1 MKLVV
6 QRVLRA
12 SVDVEGKEVARIGE
26 GLLVLLC
33 IERGD
38 NEKLA
43 GHYARKV
50 AGLRIFSDEQGK
62 MNLSVQQKGGEVL
75 IISQFTLAG
84 DVERGRRPSFIQA
97 APPELAEPLYRY
109 FADELQRLEVR
120 VVLGVFQAYM
130 QVALVNDGPVTILLG
145 KTIAENVEVE

>member
-6 QRVLRA
+6 QRVSQAR
-12 SVDVEGKEVARIGE
+12 VDVEGKEVARIGE
-26 GLLVLLC
+26 GLLIFLC

-43 GHYARKV
+43 EHYARKV

-62 MNLSVQQKGGEVL
+62 MNLSIQQKGGEVL
-75 IISQFTLAG
+75 VISQFTLAG

-97 APPELAEPLYRY
+97 APPALAEQLYRY
-109 FADELQRLEVR
+109 FADQLQRLGVR
-120 VVLGVFQAYM
+120 VGVGVFQAYM
-130 QVALVNDGPVTILLG
+130 HVALVNDGPVTILLG
-145 KTIAENVEVE
+145 KTIGENLEAE